1 MNDRRFTSNTSLAWY
16 ATIVLTATYTFS
28 FIDRQIVNLLVE
40 PIKADLLLSD
50 TQISFLQ
57 GLAFVV
63 PYLILSIPVGRLVDT
78 VSRVKVLIAGIIFW
92 SIACVFCGLS
102 KTMTQ

>member
-1 MNDRRFTSNTSLAWY
+1 M
-16 ATIVLTATYTFS
+16 IVALHRIPRWRGTPPSCSSHLYFS

-57 GLAFVV
+57 GLA
-63 PYLILSIPVGRLVDT
+63 LSSPI
-78 VSRVKVLIAGIIFW
+78 
-92 SIACVFCGLS
+92 
-102 KTMTQ
+102 

>member
-1 MNDRRFTSNTSLAWY
+1 MNDRRFTSSTSLAWY

-63 PYLILSIPVGRLVDT
+63 PYLILSIPVGL
-78 VSRVKVLIAGIIFW
+78 SLIHI
-92 SIACVFCGLS
+92 
-102 KTMTQ
+102 